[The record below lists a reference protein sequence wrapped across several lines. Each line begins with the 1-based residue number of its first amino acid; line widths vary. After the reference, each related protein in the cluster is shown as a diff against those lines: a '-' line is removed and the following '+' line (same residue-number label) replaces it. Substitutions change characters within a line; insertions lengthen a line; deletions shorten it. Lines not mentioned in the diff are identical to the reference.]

1 MVKNSKRWIPSRES
15 REKDVRAAIALGMF
29 FSLLKFFGFLN
40 KCLTVF
46 YSKKIFNSLS
56 KKQNQLPYIIVKL
69 FLYDS
74 KSYFV

>member
-1 MVKNSKRWIPSRES
+1 MPKSFMVKNSKRWIPSRES

-46 YSKKIFNSLS
+46 YSKKNLT
-56 KKQNQLPYIIVKL
+56 
-69 FLYDS
+69 LYRRNKTNFRIS
-74 KSYFV
+74 